1 MRPNSPMIS
10 WKWIT
15 GFGFISISFVSW
27 WIRFWVTLYQVST
40 NRRAK
45 ECCAR
50 AHAFVLFTVG
60 RECVKIINIKWTAI
74 QRLSSIY
81 FVQSAR
87 AFVFTVKWKIIMI
100 IMIEQPIQPQHF
112 WLISDAEPETESER
126 KTFYFRS
133 FSISVIFVFVYV
145 ALLRLIKLAFWLWKQ
160 IKSNKKCVQNLAMGG
175 RFVALSSIFI
185 THR

>member
-60 RECVKIINIKWTAI
+60 RECVKIINIKWTSFFHLI
-74 QRLSSIY
+74 RSIGSCVCFHGQMENY
-81 FVQSAR
+81 YDYYDRTAHSA
-87 AFVFTVKWKIIMI
+87 AT
-100 IMIEQPIQPQHF
+100 
-112 WLISDAEPETESER
+112 LLTN
-126 KTFYFRS
+126 FRRWTRDRVREKNIL
-133 FSISVIFVFVYV
+133 FSVIFDIRNLCFC
-145 ALLRLIKLAFWLWKQ
+145 LR
-160 IKSNKKCVQNLAMGG
+160 ST
-175 RFVALSSIFI
+175 SSPN
-185 THR
+185 